1 MPGLTPPTF
10 ATITSE
16 EELTEWIDDKSKQLL
31 CVFDMHLSWTGHCQS
46 LTPIFREYAKKYEI
60 ECCPE
65 RLAVLTLDVSK
76 VEFDNVLGTSKELSK
91 KGCRPLF
98 VLVRNGKLV
107 AKVED
112 TDAPKLEAL
121 ITKHLPPPPAAVES
135 EFDEEAES

>member
-1 MPGLTPPTF
+1 
-10 ATITSE
+10 
-16 EELTEWIDDKSKQLL
+16 
-31 CVFDMHLSWTGHCQS
+31 

-60 ECCPE
+60 EYCPE
-65 RLAVLTLDVSK
+65 RLAILTLDVSK
-76 VEFDNVLGTSKELSK
+76 VEFENVLGTSKELSK

-121 ITKHLPPPPAAVES
+121 ITKHLPPPPVAVES